1 MDKKN
6 FLIGILCIIA
16 GFTFYFWQATQM
28 EEQRREQLREQ
39 QRQRA
44 LEAEHAETAP
54 AREDAQVRERATVTE
69 ATNGDED
76 LLDLLAREVEIP
88 VVEEA
93 AEDPDA
99 LQPVETAAV
108 EEDTVVLENDF
119 IRVTFTTR
127 GGAIRTVEFKQ
138 TKRGGPDDF
147 VFNENGYL
155 PALSLSVAGP
165 TGSLREFG
173 LNYEVTRLT
182 SDSVEFTL
190 EARGLRI
197 IRRFH
202 LQREARDEDPYVIQ
216 HETVFE
222 NTSDTARELA
232 SVYFNLGTSLP
243 TLSDRRAQF
252 LNVGYFDGNRSRFIG
267 ANRFTS
273 SSGFLGIGAR
283 TAAREIIE
291 SGRMEW
297 SSVKNQFFT
306 SVLSGDRPGHEIHVH
321 PVFVDDLPPEL
332 AGRPGVT
339 GTVGFRLGVLSPGIR
354 EALNFEFY
362 VGPKEYLRLQRLGN
376 DQDRVMQFGF
386 LSFFSKLL
394 LLLMHA
400 IHSVVPSWGWSI
412 VLMTVLLKLLFWP
425 LTAKAAK
432 SQKRMAKI
440 QAPMKELREKYKD
453 NPQKMQ
459 QETIKLFREAKVNPA
474 AGCLPILIQMP
485 IFIGLFYML
494 RTASELRY
502 EPFLWVSDLSS
513 PDTLFTIGGFPI
525 NILPVL
531 MGLSM
536 YFQMK
541 MIPTSPTAD
550 PMQQKIFKLLP
561 LVLVVFLY
569 NFSSGLTLY
578 WTVQNLLTILQQWLT
593 NRKKDPEMEAE
604 LSEVE
609 NKIKATAAKPA
620 TTRKGRR
627 RK

>member
-6 FLIGILCIIA
+6 FLIGILCIVA
-16 GFTFYFWQATQM
+16 GFTFYFWQVTQM

-39 QRQRA
+39 ERQRA
-44 LEAEHAETAP
+44 LQPQEPPAAAP
-54 AREDAQVRERATVTE
+54 ATE
-69 ATNGDED
+69 QASTPMLTPGQAPANGED
-76 LLDLLAREVEIP
+76 LIDLLAREVDIP
-88 VVEEA
+88 IVEASAIA
-93 AEDPDA
+93 AEVAQAED
-99 LQPVETAAV
+99 TAATA
-108 EEDTVVLENDF
+108 ETLLVLENDF
-119 IRVTFTTR
+119 IRVTFTTH
-127 GGAIRTVEFKQ
+127 GGAIRTVEFLQ
-138 TKRGGPDDF
+138 TKRGGKDYF
-147 VFNENGYL
+147 IFNKNGYL
-155 PALSLSVAGP
+155 PALSLSVANP
-165 TGSLREFG
+165 TGGLREFG
-173 LNYEVTRLT
+173 LSYEITRQT
-182 SDSVEFTL
+182 NNMVEFTL

-197 IRRFH
+197 TRSYR
-202 LQREARDEDPYVIQ
+202 LQQANSDEDPYVLIHQ
-216 HETVFE
+216 TAFE
-222 NTSDTARELA
+222 NTSDSAREFA

-243 TLSDRRAQF
+243 TISDKRAQF
-252 LNVGYFDGNRSRFIG
+252 LNVGYFEGNKSQFIG

-283 TAAREIIE
+283 SAAAEVIE
-291 SGRMEW
+291 RGRFEW
-297 SSVKNQFFT
+297 ASVKNQFFT
-306 SVLSGDRPGHEIHVH
+306 SVLTGESPGHEIHVH
-321 PVFVDDLPPEL
+321 PVFVDDLPSEL

-339 GTVGFRLGVLSPGIR
+339 GTVGYRLGVLSPGIR
-354 EALNFEFY
+354 QALDFKYY

-386 LSFFSKLL
+386 LAFFSKLL
-394 LLLMHA
+394 LLLMYA

-502 EPFLWVSDLSS
+502 EPFLWVTDLAS
-513 PDTLFTIGGFPI
+513 PDTLFTIAGFPI

-536 YFQMK
+536 FFQMR
-541 MIPTSPTAD
+541 MVPVSPTAD

-561 LVLVVFLY
+561 FVMVVFLY

-609 NKIKATAAKPA
+609 TKVKAVTAKPSP
-620 TTRKGRR
+620 TRKGRR

>member
-39 QRQRA
+39 ERQRA
-44 LEAEHAETAP
+44 LQAEESPNLADAARDREAARP
-54 AREDAQVRERATVTE
+54 AATTDAD
-69 ATNGDED
+69 GED
-76 LLDLLAREVEIP
+76 LLDLLAREVEAPSVAQAEVPMLI
-88 VVEEA
+88 EA
-93 AEDPDA
+93 NDA
-99 LQPVETAAV
+99 ANG
-108 EEDTVVLENDF
+108 EEDTIVLENDF

-138 TKRGGPDDF
+138 TKRGGPDEF

-165 TGSLREFG
+165 TGGLREFG
-173 LNYEVTRLT
+173 LNYSVSRQTDEM
-182 SDSVEFTL
+182 VEFTL

-197 IRRFH
+197 IRSYR
-202 LQREARDEDPYVIQ
+202 LQRENRDEDPYVII
-216 HETVFE
+216 HDTIFE
-222 NTSDTARELA
+222 NTSDTTRELS

-243 TLSDRRAQF
+243 TISDRRAQF
-252 LNVGYFDGNRSRFIG
+252 LNVGYFDGNRSRFIS

-283 TAAREIIE
+283 AAATEIIE

-297 SSVKNQFFT
+297 TSVKNQFFT
-306 SVLSGDRPGHEIHVH
+306 SVLSSERPGHEIHVH
-321 PVFVDDLPPEL
+321 PVFVDNLPSEL

-339 GTVGFRLGVLSPGIR
+339 GTVGYRLGVLSPGIR

-400 IHSVVPSWGWSI
+400 IYSVVPSWGWSI

-440 QAPMKELREKYKD
+440 QAPMKELREKFKD

-513 PDTLFTIGGFPI
+513 PDTLFTVAGFPI
-525 NILPVL
+525 NILPLL

-541 MIPTSPTAD
+541 MVPTSPTAD

-593 NRKKDPEMEAE
+593 NRKKDPEMDAE

-609 NKIKATAAKPA
+609 NKVKTATAKSPQP
-620 TTRKGRR
+620 RKGRR

>member
-39 QRQRA
+39 ERQRA
-44 LEAEHAETAP
+44 LQTEESPTEAETERD
-54 AREDAQVRERATVTE
+54 REPTRPTTTDVD
-69 ATNGDED
+69 GED
-76 LLDLLAREVEIP
+76 LLDLLAREVEVIE
-88 VVEEA
+88 VEQEESTLATEALQSANGEEA
-93 AEDPDA
+93 
-99 LQPVETAAV
+99 
-108 EEDTVVLENDF
+108 TVVLENEF
-119 IRVTFTTR
+119 IRVTFTSR

-165 TGSLREFG
+165 TGGLREFG
-173 LNYEVTRLT
+173 LNYKVSRQTNEM
-182 SDSVEFTL
+182 VEFTL

-197 IRRFH
+197 IRSYR
-202 LQREARDEDPYVIQ
+202 LQRESRDEDPYVII
-216 HETVFE
+216 HDTIFE
-222 NTSDTARELA
+222 NTSDTTRELS

-243 TLSDRRAQF
+243 TISDKRAQF
-252 LNVGYFDGNRSRFIG
+252 LNVGYFDGNSSRFIG

-283 TAAREIIE
+283 AAATEIIE

-297 SSVKNQFFT
+297 TSVKNQFFT
-306 SVLSGDRPGHEIHVH
+306 SVLSSERPGHEIHAH
-321 PVFVDDLPPEL
+321 PVFVDNLPPEL

-339 GTVGFRLGVLSPGIR
+339 GTVGYRLGVLSPGIR

-400 IHSVVPSWGWSI
+400 IYSVVPSWGWSI

-440 QAPMKELREKYKD
+440 QAPMKELREKHKD

-513 PDTLFTIGGFPI
+513 PDTLFTVAGFPI
-525 NILPVL
+525 NILPLL

-536 YFQMK
+536 FFQMK
-541 MIPTSPTAD
+541 MVPVSPTAD

-604 LSEVE
+604 LSAVE
-609 NKIKATAAKPA
+609 DKVKTATAKSAQP
-620 TTRKGRR
+620 RKGRR